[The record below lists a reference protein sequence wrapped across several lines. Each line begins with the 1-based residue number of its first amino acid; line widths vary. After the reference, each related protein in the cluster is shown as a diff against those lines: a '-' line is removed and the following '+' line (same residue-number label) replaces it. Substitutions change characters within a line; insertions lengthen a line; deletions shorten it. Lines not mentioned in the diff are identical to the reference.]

1 MSNGQIN
8 VYTSIRGKGEGEG
21 EERERKKER
30 GKEREGK
37 KWRAQ
42 IIDSLGNDSAMRFLS
57 RKVSHS
63 RKNEKN

>member
-1 MSNGQIN
+1 MCILAFG
-8 VYTSIRGKGEGEG
+8 
-21 EERERKKER
+21 EREREKGKREREKER

>member
-8 VYTSIRGKGEGEG
+8 VYTSIRGKGSGRRRR
-21 EERERKKER
+21 EREKER

>member
-1 MSNGQIN
+1 MYILAFGE
-8 VYTSIRGKGEGEG
+8 RGVGEGE
-21 EERERKKER
+21 ER

>member
-1 MSNGQIN
+1 MSNSQIN
-8 VYTSIRGKGEGEG
+8 VYTSIRGKGSGRRG
-21 EERERKKER
+21 REREKER